1 MKADNLGI
9 EVSVKAKM
17 TVDKQTAEGCLYLVQ
32 IYCNDTGAR
41 VRSEMQEDG
50 TRRFS
55 FIGHEGSGEHGKTP
69 D

>member
-17 TVDKQTAEGCLYLVQ
+17 TVDKQTANGCLYLVQ

-41 VRSEMQEDG
+41 IRTELQEDG
-50 TRRFS
+50 TRHFS
-55 FIGHEGSGEHGKTP
+55 FIGREGSGEHGKAP

>member
-1 MKADNLGI
+1 MKADNLGV
-9 EVSVKAKM
+9 EVTVKAKM
-17 TVDKQTAEGCLYLVQ
+17 TVDQQTAEGCLYLVQ

-41 VRSEMQEDG
+41 IRSELQEDG

-55 FIGHEGSGEHGKTP
+55 FIGYEGSEEHGKTP

>member
-1 MKADNLGI
+1 MKADNMGI
-9 EVSVKAKM
+9 EVPVKVNM
-17 TVDKQTAEGCLYLVQ
+17 TVDKQTAEGCLFLVQ

-41 VRSEMQEDG
+41 VRTELQEDG

-55 FIGHEGSGEHGKTP
+55 FTDHEGSGEHGKTS

>member
-1 MKADNLGI
+1 MKAGNIGI
-9 EVSVKAKM
+9 EVNVRM
-17 TVDKQTAEGCLYLVQ
+17 TIDKQTAEGCLHLLQ

-41 VRSEMQEDG
+41 IRSELQEDG

-55 FIGHEGSGEHGKTP
+55 FTDHEGSGEHGKTS